1 MVAFITKPVLII
13 IEEQFVKNAFHF
25 WLTYGLGNCRRKSGF
40 GTREIIDSILAMSLV
55 NSGTLILIS
64 PSLSFLI
71 KIVIFVIHKKG
82 NETI

>member
-13 IEEQFVKNAFHF
+13 IEEHFVKNAFHF

-40 GTREIIDSILAMSLV
+40 GMRGIRDSILAMSLV
-55 NSGTLILIS
+55 NSGTLTLIS
-64 PSLSFLI
+64 TSLGFLI
-71 KIVIFVIHKKG
+71 KMVMFVIHEKK